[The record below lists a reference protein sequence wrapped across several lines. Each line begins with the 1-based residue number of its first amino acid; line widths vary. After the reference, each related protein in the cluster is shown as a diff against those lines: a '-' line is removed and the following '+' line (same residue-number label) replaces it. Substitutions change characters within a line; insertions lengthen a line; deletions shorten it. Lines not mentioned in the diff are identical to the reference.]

1 MGGGTQRERERM
13 LGTDLEHEML
23 CFNFYFKHVRVA
35 NPKFE

>member
-1 MGGGTQRERERM
+1 MESVYILGWGGTEP
-13 LGTDLEHEML
+13 EHEML